1 MVCRMREASMCI
13 CAVDDGVA
21 GADDDD
27 DVTDDDGDEADMFFT
42 AGF

>member
-1 MVCRMREASMCI
+1 MCI

-42 AGF
+42 AGFKWLRR